1 VNASILAKLEADA
14 HWSNPVAYTLVDVTE
29 LRRLL
34 EERALLQ
41 RACASAMA
49 DGMGKLSVEAW
60 ELVRDATVRTLEP

>member
-1 VNASILAKLEADA
+1 VNAALLAKLEADA
-14 HWSNPVAYTLVDVTE
+14 HWSNPSPVVTINSAE

-34 EERALLQ
+34 EERTLLQ